1 MTIVA
6 IRQKL
11 ANYIQVAND
20 KKVKAVY
27 ALLEDDIEQE
37 ELEYTDEFKAELD
50 KRYAYYKNGGKMVSA
65 VEANKQIKKV
75 LQSGNSK

>member
-37 ELEYTDEFKAELD
+37 ELEYTDEFKAELN